1 MLQSYEMRKN
11 ERRSEIDE
19 LAPPFGT
26 IEMDE
31 VLIELMT
38 QGDLDRLGAIYLK
51 AFETIAAD
59 EHWTLESACALV
71 EYWWRR
77 QPDLAYVARADNQP
91 IAAFIVGVKPWWD
104 GNHLVEGEL
113 FVDSAWQNRGIGT
126 RLLRQVLKV
135 ANERYSVVVWET
147 HTFRGN
153 DFPLSWYKKL
163 SFIEIE
169 EWVMIR
175 ADVSAIM
182 QRLGTNC

>member
-1 MLQSYEMRKN
+1 MKCAKMSEGLKKT
-11 ERRSEIDE
+11 RRT
-19 LAPPFGT
+19 PPFGT

-31 VLIELMT
+31 VLIEQMT
-38 QGDLDRLGAIYLK
+38 QLDLERLSAIYLS

-59 EHWTLESACALV
+59 EHWTIESARALV
-71 EYWWRR
+71 EHWWRR
-77 QPDLAYVARADNQP
+77 QPDLAYVARIDNQP

-113 FVDSAWQNRGIGT
+113 FVDSAWQSRGIGS
-126 RLLRQVLKV
+126 RLLRQVLNV
-135 ANERYSVVVWET
+135 AMEKYSAVVWET

-163 SFIEIE
+163 GFIEIE

-175 ADVSAIM
+175 ADVSAVVHK
-182 QRLGTNC
+182 LS